1 MLLITTIIFS
11 KKNVNDANIIG
22 HVVCKGKH
30 ISYANIIIKGTT
42 IGTSTDETGHFQIIN
57 VSPGKITLAMQT
69 IGYKTQEKEIKIEA
83 NETIEVKFD
92 IEKDVL
98 QVDEIVITGSK
109 QSKRRAESIT
119 IVNSIPIEMLKST
132 SSISVSEGLNFC
144 SGLRMENN
152 CQNCGFNQV
161 RVNGLEGPY
170 SQVLI
175 NGNAIFS
182 GLAGVY
188 GLELIPV
195 NMIEKIE
202 IVKGGGSSIYGGNA
216 IAGTINLRLKTPK
229 RNSFNLSYTNSI
241 IGVGVNKSR
250 SVAPEHI
257 INTDASIITS
267 DRKSGLSI
275 YALNRTR
282 DNFDANN
289 DDFSEIAEL
298 KNTTFGTRMFH
309 NFDDRDKLAID
320 FFVINEERRGG
331 NKFNYSN
338 HEADISE
345 YIKHR
350 ITTGALTY
358 TRFFRDI
365 DLLNIFASA
374 QNVDRNTYYGANKS
388 LSDYGKTKGLSFAFG
403 SNYSANFNKL
413 NFIGGFEFNGETLK
427 DEKLGY
433 LKLDSATT
441 INNKEV
447 YYSLHEPNKTV
458 ADQKSFVSGLF
469 AQFDY
474 KLLKNLKISAG
485 ARFDSYK
492 IKNKVKNSEISGTV
506 FCPRLNFL
514 YNISSL
520 FQLRGSYS
528 TGYRAPQIFDE
539 DLHIETSGARKI
551 IHEHDHNLKQENSQ
565 SFMGSL
571 NFRKKIMSF
580 SVEFLV
586 EGFYTMLDNPFANE
600 RTEPDENGL
609 IIYTRKNAEKGA
621 KVVGANLEFR
631 FNAKDLKINL
641 GFTSQISEYEE
652 KQDLLG
658 DGKFLKKNF
667 LRTPNNYGFITIDY
681 DFLNNF
687 CFNLN
692 GVYTGE
698 MDILH
703 ETKEKLFTSNNFF
716 DIGVKLSYKYKI
728 NGTYLKLSAGMKI
741 FSTLTKIIL
750 IVVLIE
756 TLDLFLVQCKL
767 ELFILI

>member
-388 LSDYGKTKGLSFAFG
+388 LSDYGK
-403 SNYSANFNKL
+403 
-413 NFIGGFEFNGETLK
+413 LK
-427 DEKLGY
+427 VY
-433 LKLDSATT
+433 LL
-441 INNKEV
+441 
-447 YYSLHEPNKTV
+447 
-458 ADQKSFVSGLF
+458 
-469 AQFDY
+469 
-474 KLLKNLKISAG
+474 
-485 ARFDSYK
+485 
-492 IKNKVKNSEISGTV
+492 
-506 FCPRLNFL
+506 
-514 YNISSL
+514 
-520 FQLRGSYS
+520 
-528 TGYRAPQIFDE
+528 
-539 DLHIETSGARKI
+539 
-551 IHEHDHNLKQENSQ
+551 
-565 SFMGSL
+565 
-571 NFRKKIMSF
+571 
-580 SVEFLV
+580 
-586 EGFYTMLDNPFANE
+586 
-600 RTEPDENGL
+600 
-609 IIYTRKNAEKGA
+609 
-621 KVVGANLEFR
+621 
-631 FNAKDLKINL
+631 
-641 GFTSQISEYEE
+641 
-652 KQDLLG
+652 LLG
-658 DGKFLKKNF
+658 Q
-667 LRTPNNYGFITIDY
+667 TI
-681 DFLNNF
+681 
-687 CFNLN
+687 
-692 GVYTGE
+692 VQ
-698 MDILH
+698 IL
-703 ETKEKLFTSNNFF
+703 TN
-716 DIGVKLSYKYKI
+716 
-728 NGTYLKLSAGMKI
+728 
-741 FSTLTKIIL
+741 
-750 IVVLIE
+750 
-756 TLDLFLVQCKL
+756 
-767 ELFILI
+767 